1 MDGWNTIVSFWE
13 GPFSGAMLVLGRV
26 SIYFTCS
33 SSFSWLVYILDLSV
47 SLLISY
53 YTTLLS
59 PAFLVDTAPHWC
71 QILAT
76 WVVYVSIVPAERHL
90 FQPRPRQS
98 TSKNSDWC
106 DSLPDSPLS
115 EPGPWKKIQIPQKSN
130 LWKSDHKFGYIST
143 HTHTKNPMFTIMGVP
158 SFKRSNRLGH
168 PHEGQGAWSKNRTS
182 RGALRRGFFVSQNG
196 HGEFCLMTL
205 IGKEMGFKWLMYSC
219 VFFLQNTPINQQF
232 FVLIY
237 TCLNCL
243 FFLLF
248 FEYIWVRVARS
259 WSPPPPPPWYGPPQ
273 Y

>member
-98 TSKNSDWC
+98 TSNNSDWC

-115 EPGPWKKIQIPQKSN
+115 EPGPWKKLQIPQKSN
-130 LWKSDHKFGYIST
+130 LWKSDHKFWYIST
-143 HTHTKNPMFTIMGVP
+143 HTHKKPNVYHHGRAIIQTVQPFGSP
-158 SFKRSNRLGH
+158 SRRSRCVVKESNFKRRA
-168 PHEGQGAWSKNRTS
+168 PKRVFCVPKRS
-182 RGALRRGFFVSQNG
+182 RG
-196 HGEFCLMTL
+196 
-205 IGKEMGFKWLMYSC
+205 I
-219 VFFLQNTPINQQF
+219 
-232 FVLIY
+232 
-237 TCLNCL
+237 L
-243 FFLLF
+243 FDDFD
-248 FEYIWVRVARS
+248 R
-259 WSPPPPPPWYGPPQ
+259 
-273 Y
+273 